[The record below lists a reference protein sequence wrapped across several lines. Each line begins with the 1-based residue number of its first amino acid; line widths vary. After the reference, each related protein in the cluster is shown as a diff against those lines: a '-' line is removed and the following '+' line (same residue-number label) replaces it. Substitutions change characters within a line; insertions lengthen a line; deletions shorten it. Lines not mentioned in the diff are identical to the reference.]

1 MRQSPGR
8 VGTKRKNVKANRM
21 FDMETKIQFEL
32 NKLEKMREVKN
43 RFENLIPTEPKTN
56 YGRNKYFV
64 EYWIELQI
72 EFYDKFE
79 IARDE
84 LESMTITKQ
93 SMIDEMQRA
102 VEHQQ
107 RRVFNMRIQ
116 ESFQQPLKNRRYI
129 Q

>member
-1 MRQSPGR
+1 MRQPAGR

-32 NKLEKMREVKN
+32 NKLNEMREVKN
-43 RFENLIPTEPKTN
+43 RFENLIPIEPRTN

-84 LESMTITKQ
+84 LETMTVTKQ

-102 VEHQQ
+102 IEYQQ
-107 RRVFNMRIQ
+107 RRVFNMRMKQ
-116 ESFQQPLKNRRYI
+116 EFGG
-129 Q
+129 